1 MSAPRDRSHDE
12 VVVDM
17 LKADPEMAD
26 VYLATALEEAD
37 LPGGQFALVAAMR
50 HIAEAQDMASVAE
63 KVEAAA
69 SKSDDGGH
77 PTTEVTL
84 WLDVEVVDKFKAYG
98 DDWQTRIND
107 VLRVALE
114 RGTLKAG

>member
-26 VYLATALEEAD
+26 VYLETALEEAD
-37 LPGGQFALVAAMR
+37 LPGGPFALGAALR
-50 HIAEAQDMASVAE
+50 HIAEAQGIANVAE

-69 SKSDDGGH
+69 SKSEDDGH

-84 WLDVEVVDKFKAYG
+84 WLDVEVVDKFKASG
-98 DDWQTRIND
+98 DGWQTRINE

-114 RGTLKAG
+114 RGALKAG

>member
-1 MSAPRDRSHDE
+1 
-12 VVVDM
+12 M

-37 LPGGQFALVAAMR
+37 LPGGQFALVAAMC

-63 KVEAAA
+63 KVGAAA

-114 RGTLKAG
+114 RGALKAG

>member
-26 VYLATALEEAD
+26 VYLSTALEEAD
-37 LPGGQFALVAAMR
+37 LPGGQFALQAAQR
-50 HIAEAQDMASVAE
+50 HIAEAKGTTSVAE
-63 KVEAAA
+63 NVEAAA
-69 SKSDDGGH
+69 SKSDEDGN

-84 WLDVEVVDKFKAYG
+84 WLDVEVVDKFKASG
-98 DDWQTRIND
+98 DGWQTRINE
-107 VLRVALE
+107 VLRAH
-114 RGTLKAG
+114 A